1 MSKPS
6 WKYKRLVNQAI
17 FSVRKYHTLV
27 KFLVFTL
34 YILRLLARNGKKP
47 AKDIK
52 NEKALSP
59 KHGFIYIGNPK
70 VATRSVLQL
79 LNEKCKD
86 DLVIHHDTMSS
97 LYKIDASYEN
107 LYQFTLVRNP
117 WARAY
122 SCWKDKI
129 STEKKFSDAFILS
142 KYKGLYPD
150 MSFSE
155 FVYWLNSEPG
165 SDEYADR
172 HWLSKTELLANK
184 REKPIDLIG
193 KIEEIEAFQQ
203 KLLEDTGLQYG
214 SLKRLN
220 NTSEGFYGYR
230 KYYTDEL
237 RNLIAQRYKADIEA
251 FNYQF

>member
-1 MSKPS
+1 
-6 WKYKRLVNQAI
+6 
-17 FSVRKYHTLV
+17 
-27 KFLVFTL
+27 
-34 YILRLLARNGKKP
+34 
-47 AKDIK
+47 
-52 NEKALSP
+52 
-59 KHGFIYIGNPK
+59 
-70 VATRSVLQL
+70 
-79 LNEKCKD
+79 
-86 DLVIHHDTMSS
+86 
-97 LYKIDASYEN
+97 
-107 LYQFTLVRNP
+107 
-117 WARAY
+117 
-122 SCWKDKI
+122 
-129 STEKKFSDAFILS
+129 
-142 KYKGLYPD
+142 

-172 HWLSKTELLANK
+172 HWLSQTELLANK

-203 KLLEDTGLQYG
+203 KLLEDTGLQFG